1 MKVLKTLRGV
11 LALALP
17 GLLVLGCDRGANSK
31 SSGAAGSAGQVS
43 PAGPVFIFFDGKDP
57 LPPSKWAQVA
67 EPSGGD
73 GAAAIGALHMRDV
86 NKKHADSGYF
96 EDGVKAHPE
105 FDPTS
110 LFVDDLR
117 SIVSMGE
124 AASIAVRW
132 TGPDS
137 AKGFRDYLV
146 LPDGTEGRAVGLAG
160 YFSAMA
166 GVARDGGL
174 LDLER
179 DQRLSDHLL
188 WIGYNIYKSDSD
200 VTTSKPRSLIL
211 GSAWNAA
218 FELKKQY
225 AKSLG
230 RNEEADA
237 WGKRDEELIE
247 ACRAIDTAARAERTK
262 IYGDQ

>member
-31 SSGAAGSAGQVS
+31 SSGAAGNSGPVS

-57 LPPSKWAQVA
+57 LPPSKWAGAA
-67 EPSGGD
+67 EPTGGD
-73 GAAAIGALHMRDV
+73 GAATIGALHMRDV

-137 AKGFRDYLV
+137 AQGFRDYLV
-146 LPDGTEGRAVGLAG
+146 LPDGTEGRAIGLAG
-160 YFSAMA
+160 YFNAMA

-247 ACRAIDTAARAERTK
+247 ACRAIDTAARAERKK
-262 IYGDQ
+262 IYEDQ